1 MWLRALIFVFLIVVN
16 VFFVPAANWART
28 AAGFV
33 QFGYL
38 PAGADLVLLDIPL
51 LFEIGAQKELDAIV
65 VVSAPAHIQHERV
78 MARPGM
84 TIEKLEALKARQ
96 VPDAKK
102 RAQADFVVETDKGLD
117 HAFDAVKAI
126 VAQLRGRRTS

>member
-1 MWLRALIFVFLIVVN
+1 MV
-16 VFFVPAANWART
+16 WAPLL
-28 AAGFV
+28 AFAM
-33 QFGYL
+33 
-38 PAGADLVLLDIPL
+38 VLLDIPL
-51 LFEIGAQKELDAIV
+51 LFEIGARNEVDVVV
-65 VVSAPAHIQHERV
+65 VVSAPEHVRHARV

-84 TIEKLEALKARQ
+84 TLEKLEALKARQ
-96 VPDAKK
+96 IPDDKK